1 MATTSSELDIID
13 SNPIKKTLGTFQRI
27 FESTRVDLGVADSS
41 DAVQV
46 VFSTAAVVAK
56 NLLLDLILTLQNEP
70 AARILP
76 SRIANRTLSGDLT
89 ILYSRIDSH
98 QLSVALAVPL
108 VEKVLNHE
116 RASTTSSEAE
126 FWNSVFDLVSG
137 IKKTT
142 PPPAFEKAVFD
153 TPLRSSSASQSGIEQ
168 THDEVDQRIL
178 EELTGR
184 VYYDVEGFYERY
196 FERKT
201 WSNKAG
207 DICEKSM
214 AQYADGRW
222 SRWPVP
228 SRQVPFFEWL
238 MKFQDTV
245 LSGLRRRYYTSA
257 NKVLRGSEADR
268 KLDIFLT
275 PADAALPDGE
285 HDWSN
290 VLVIG
295 EHKQNPDEDGSAK
308 TLVQLAGY
316 AREVFGSQPERRFV
330 PGFTICG
337 SMMRLWIFD
346 RSGPYN
352 SEKFDIHKEPERFVK
367 VLAGY
372 AMMSDAELGL
382 NTFIKRD
389 GNGKYIVTRGVRI
402 SLEDKPIA
410 STKAIV
416 CRGTTC
422 YRGRKSDSTEWEYVV
437 KFAWPSD
444 KRQREGELL
453 KLAKE
458 RGVTGIAVWF
468 NHEQITID
476 GDLDSISHFRR
487 DMKFG
492 TPRKLSGK
500 ASWVD
505 GSPES
510 SRAYSK
516 TSLRGRSG
524 SGATHLMGL
533 GTGVSSATT
542 SSSGQ
547 KRKRDER
554 LDGYS
559 RLKRS
564 KSNGSH
570 ASGTNVRIKESELDA
585 IGAHSIQETV
595 VDSLADCRNQWQR
608 NNVDS
613 IQQAGAD
620 SLTDCESVTYG
631 NRVHYCL
638 VTSPAGRPLHEYQS
652 VRELLE
658 ALRDAIRGHRSLLE
672 DGKILHRDISENNII
687 ITELPAKEAPKG
699 RLIDLDLAKELDSM
713 PSGARH
719 RTGTMQFM
727 AIEVLEGK
735 GHTYRHDL
743 ESFFYVFIWMCIRY
757 GYEGTRR
764 QKPSKVVRPKTNIL
778 RGWYTG
784 IYTEIARNKV
794 GDMGKNRFENI
805 IVEFAPKFENLK
817 PLARELRSTL
827 FPIRDGDIFTG
838 TFHDHDIMYDGMI
851 MAFNAAI
858 GRLGKEEQSI
868 A

>member
-1 MATTSSELDIID
+1 MY
-13 SNPIKKTLGTFQRI
+13 
-27 FESTRVDLGVADSS
+27 
-41 DAVQV
+41 
-46 VFSTAAVVAK
+46 VVAK
-56 NLLLDLILTLQNEP
+56 NLVLDLVLALQSQP

-76 SRIANRTLSGDLT
+76 SRNSRGTLLGDLSGYVTLV
-89 ILYSRIDSH
+89 DSNNFDIK
-98 QLSVALAVPL
+98 SAIPL
-108 VEKVLNHE
+108 VERVVENAPDVE
-116 RASTTSSEAE
+116 IWSA
-126 FWNSVFDLVSG
+126 VFDLVAHTSSKP
-137 IKKTT
+137 IT
-142 PPPAFEKAVFD
+142 PPTALEKAVFD
-153 TPLRSSSASQSGIEQ
+153 TPLRSSSASQRGIEQ

-184 VYYDVEGFYERY
+184 VYYDVGGFYERY
-196 FERKT
+196 FEGKVWTNNAR
-201 WSNKAG
+201 
-207 DICEKSM
+207 DIYEESR
-214 AQYADGRW
+214 AQYTEGRW
-222 SRWPVP
+222 SDWPEP
-228 SRQVPFFEWL
+228 SLQSPFFEWF
-238 MKFQDTV
+238 MKFQDT
-245 LSGLRRRYYTSA
+245 LFSRLRRRYLTSA

-275 PADAALPDGE
+275 PTDAALPDGE

-295 EHKQNPDEDGSAK
+295 EHKQNPDEDRSAK

-316 AREVFGSQPERRFV
+316 GREVFGSQPERRFV

-337 SMMRLWIFD
+337 SVMRLWIFD

-389 GNGKYIVTRGVRI
+389 GNDKYIVTRDVRI

-422 YRGRKSDSTEWEYVV
+422 YRGKRPGSTDWEYVV

-458 RGVTGIAVWF
+458 NGVTGIAVWF

-476 GDLDSISHFRR
+476 GDPDTISHLRR
-487 DMKFG
+487 AMKFG
-492 TPRKLSGK
+492 SPRRPSKK
-500 ASWVD
+500 AFWVD
-505 GSPES
+505 SSPES

-524 SGATHLMGL
+524 SSVAHLIGL
-533 GTGVSSATT
+533 GISAGSATT
-542 SSSGQ
+542 SSSGR

-554 LDGYS
+554 LDGGS

-564 KSNGSH
+564 KSDGSH
-570 ASGTNVRIKESELDA
+570 ASVTNVRKEDQLDA
-585 IGAHSIQETV
+585 IGAPSIQETV
-595 VDSLADCRNQWQR
+595 VDSLADCRNEWQR

-613 IQQAGAD
+613 IQEAEAD
-620 SLTDCESVTYG
+620 SLTDCESETYG
-631 NRVHYCL
+631 NRVNYCL

-652 VRELLE
+652 ARELLE
-658 ALRDAIRGHRSLLE
+658 ALRDAIQGHRSLLE
-672 DGKILHRDISENNII
+672 DGKILHRDVSENNII
-687 ITELPAKEAPKG
+687 ITELPAEDAPKG
-699 RLIDLDLAKELDSM
+699 RLIDLDLAKELDGM

-743 ESFFYVFIWMCIRY
+743 ESFFYVFVWMCIRY
-757 GYEGTRR
+757 GYGGTGR
-764 QKPSKVVRPKTNIL
+764 QNPKKVMRPKTNIL

-784 IYTEIARNKV
+784 VYTEIANTKQGHV
-794 GDMGKNRFENI
+794 GKNRFENVI
-805 IVEFAPKFENLK
+805 AEFAPEFENLK
-817 PLARELRSTL
+817 PLARELRSAL

-838 TFHDHDIMYDGMI
+838 TFHDHSIMYDGMI
-851 MAFNAAI
+851 EAFDGAI
-858 GRLGKEEQSI
+858 TSLRKEEQ
-868 A
+868 ANA

>member
-1 MATTSSELDIID
+1 MTLFKLDSHCCIEEWIVLKSEILAN
-13 SNPIKKTLGTFQRI
+13 NPIRKGLNAFRASFNSICKDRTISCTLDALGQLTQEDIQTLTIGLLSALLNLPTIRFLRSKTSHGT
-27 FESTRVDLGVADSS
+27 LSS
-41 DAVQV
+41 DLLKLISADQVYNAVTE
-46 VFSTAAVVAK
+46 S
-56 NLLLDLILTLQNEP
+56 LTSP
-70 AARILP
+70 K
-76 SRIANRTLSGDLT
+76 
-89 ILYSRIDSH
+89 
-98 QLSVALAVPL
+98 QL
-108 VEKVLNHE
+108 
-116 RASTTSSEAE
+116 
-126 FWNSVFDLVSG
+126 
-137 IKKTT
+137 T
-142 PPPAFEKAVFD
+142 PPTAFEKAVFD
-153 TPLRSSSASQSGIEQ
+153 TSFRSSSASQRGIKQ

-184 VYYDVEGFYERY
+184 VYYDVRGFYERY
-196 FERKT
+196 FEGKT
-201 WSNKAG
+201 WTNNAR
-207 DICEKSM
+207 DIY
-214 AQYADGRW
+214 QDG
-222 SRWPVP
+222 WPEP
-228 SRQVPFFEWL
+228 SIQSLFFKWF

-285 HDWSN
+285 HDC
-290 VLVIG
+290 
-295 EHKQNPDEDGSAK
+295 
-308 TLVQLAGY
+308 
-316 AREVFGSQPERRFV
+316 QPERRFV
-330 PGFTICG
+330 PGFTISG

-352 SEKFDIHKEPERFVK
+352 CEKFDIHKEPERFVK

-372 AMMSDAELGL
+372 AIMSDTELGL

-389 GNGKYIVTRGVRI
+389 GNGKYIVTRDVRI

-422 YRGRKSDSTEWEYVV
+422 YRGRRLGSTDWEYVV

-458 RGVTGIAVWF
+458 KGVTGIAVWF

-476 GDLDSISHFRR
+476 GDPDTISHLRR
-487 DMKFG
+487 AMKFG
-492 TPRKLSGK
+492 SPRRPSKK
-500 ASWVD
+500 AFWVD
-505 GSPES
+505 SSPES

-516 TSLRGRSG
+516 TSLKGRSG
-524 SGATHLMGL
+524 SSVAHLIGL
-533 GTGVSSATT
+533 GIGAGSATT

-554 LDGYS
+554 LDGGS

-564 KSNGSH
+564 KSDGSH
-570 ASGTNVRIKESELDA
+570 ASATNVHKDDQLDA
-585 IGAHSIQETV
+585 IGAPSIQETV
-595 VDSLADCRNQWQR
+595 VDSLADCRNEWQR

-613 IQQAGAD
+613 IQEAGAD
-620 SLTDCESVTYG
+620 SLTDCESETYG
-631 NRVHYCL
+631 NRVNYCL

-658 ALRDAIRGHRSLLE
+658 ALRDAIRGHRSLLQ
-672 DGKILHRDISENNII
+672 DGKILHRDVSENNII
-687 ITELPAKEAPKG
+687 ITELPAEDAPKG
-699 RLIDLDLAKELDSM
+699 RLIDLDLAKELDGM

-743 ESFFYVFIWMCIRY
+743 ESFFYVFVWMCIRY
-757 GYEGTRR
+757 GYEGTGT
-764 QKPSKVVRPKTNIL
+764 QIPNKPRKPKTNIL

-784 IYTEIARNKV
+784 MYTEIANTKQ
-794 GDMGKNRFENI
+794 GHMDKNRFENVI
-805 IVEFAPKFENLK
+805 LEFAPKFENLK
-817 PLARELRSTL
+817 SLARELRHVL
-827 FPIRDGDIFTG
+827 FPIRDGAIFTG
-838 TFHDHDIMYDGMI
+838 TFHDNDIMYDGMI
-851 MAFNAAI
+851 DAFSRAI
-858 GRLGKEEQSI
+858 DRLGKEEQTI
-868 A
+868 VWER

>member
-1 MATTSSELDIID
+1 M
-13 SNPIKKTLGTFQRI
+13 
-27 FESTRVDLGVADSS
+27 
-41 DAVQV
+41 
-46 VFSTAAVVAK
+46 
-56 NLLLDLILTLQNEP
+56 LDLIQALLIEP

-76 SRIANRTLSGDLT
+76 SRIADRTVSGDLA
-89 ILYSRIDSH
+89 ILYGRVDSN
-98 QLSVALAVPL
+98 QLDIASAIPL
-108 VEKVLNHE
+108 VELIVSNEPGTPTSNDADVWRTVFELIA
-116 RASTTSSEAE
+116 RTSS
-126 FWNSVFDLVSG
+126 S
-137 IKKTT
+137 T
-142 PPPAFEKAVFD
+142 PPTAFEKAVFD
-153 TPLRSSSASQSGIEQ
+153 TPLRSSSASQRGIEQ

-184 VYYDVEGFYERY
+184 VYYDVGGFYERY
-196 FERKT
+196 FEGKVWTNNGR
-201 WSNKAG
+201 
-207 DICEKSM
+207 DIYEESR
-214 AQYADGRW
+214 AQYTEGGW
-222 SRWPVP
+222 SGWPQP
-228 SRQVPFFEWL
+228 SIQSRFFEWF

-337 SMMRLWIFD
+337 SMMRLWVFD

-352 SEKFDIHKEPERFVK
+352 SVKFDIHKEPERFVK

-476 GDLDSISHFRR
+476 GDPDSISHFRR

-492 TPRKLSGK
+492 TPRKLSSK

-533 GTGVSSATT
+533 GIGVSSATT

-554 LDGYS
+554 LDGGS

-564 KSNGSH
+564 KSDGSH
-570 ASGTNVRIKESELDA
+570 ASGTNVRIKEGELDA

-595 VDSLADCRNQWQR
+595 VDSLANCRNKWQR

-613 IQQAGAD
+613 IQEAGAD
-620 SLTDCESVTYG
+620 SLTDCESETYG
-631 NRVHYCL
+631 NRVNYCL
-638 VTSPAGRPLHEYQS
+638 VTSPAGRPLYKYQS

-658 ALRDAIRGHRSLLE
+658 ALRDAIGGHRSLLE
-672 DGKILHRDISENNII
+672 DGKILHRDVSENNII
-687 ITELPAKEAPKG
+687 ITELPAQEAPKG

-713 PSGARH
+713 PSRARH

-743 ESFFYVFIWMCIRY
+743 ESFFYVFVWICIRY
-757 GYEGTRR
+757 GYEGTGR
-764 QKPSKVVRPKTNIL
+764 QKAGKVVRPKTNIL

-805 IVEFAPKFENLK
+805 IAEFAPKFENLK

-851 MAFNAAI
+851 MALNTAI
-858 GRLGKEEQSI
+858 DRLRKEEQAI

>member
-1 MATTSSELDIID
+1 VPSVVSLNLHVMILVSRCRPVPFKSSL
-13 SNPIKKTLGTFQRI
+13 QRLPPPVWLN
-27 FESTRVDLGVADSS
+27 FFYLASS
-41 DAVQV
+41 LTYIV
-46 VFSTAAVVAK
+46 VK
-56 NLLLDLILTLQNEP
+56 NLVLDLIQALQIEP
-70 AARILP
+70 AARTLP
-76 SRIANRTLSGDLT
+76 SRIADRTVSGDLA
-89 ILYSRIDSH
+89 ILYGRVDSN
-98 QLSVALAVPL
+98 QLDIASAIPL
-108 VEKVLNHE
+108 VEQIVRNEPDAL
-116 RASTTSSEAE
+116 T
-126 FWNSVFDLVSG
+126 WNDADIWHAVFELVAR
-137 IKKTT
+137 TNPAT
-142 PPPAFEKAVFD
+142 PPTAFEKAVFD
-153 TPLRSSSASQSGIEQ
+153 TPLRSSSASQRGIEQ

-184 VYYDVEGFYERY
+184 VYYDVGGF
-196 FERKT
+196 FERHFEEKT
-201 WSNKAG
+201 WANNAR
-207 DICEKSM
+207 DIYEESR

-222 SRWPVP
+222 SGWPQP
-228 SRQVPFFEWL
+228 SIQSLFFEWF

-275 PADAALPDGE
+275 PADTALPDGE

-295 EHKQNPDEDGSAK
+295 EHKQNPDEDRSVK

-337 SMMRLWIFD
+337 SIMRLWVFD

-367 VLAGY
+367 VLTGY
-372 AMMSDAELGL
+372 AMMSNAELGL
-382 NTFIKRD
+382 NTFIERD
-389 GNGKYIVTRGVRI
+389 GNGKYIVTRDVRI

-422 YRGRKSDSTEWEYVV
+422 YRGRRSDSTEWECVV

-476 GDLDSISHFRR
+476 GDPDTISHFRR

-492 TPRKLSGK
+492 TPRKLSSK

-510 SRAYSK
+510 SRVYSK

-533 GTGVSSATT
+533 GIGASSATT

-554 LDGYS
+554 LNGGS

-564 KSNGSH
+564 KSDGSH
-570 ASGTNVRIKESELDA
+570 GSGTNMRIKEGELDV

-595 VDSLADCRNQWQR
+595 VDSLADCRNEWQR

-613 IQQAGAD
+613 IQEAGAD
-620 SLTDCESVTYG
+620 SLTDCESETYG

-687 ITELPAKEAPKG
+687 ITDAKEAPKG

-743 ESFFYVFIWMCIRY
+743 ESFFYVFVWMCIRY
-757 GYEGTRR
+757 GYEGTGR
-764 QKPSKVVRPKTNIL
+764 QKPNKVMRPKTNIL

-784 IYTEIARNKV
+784 IYTEIANTKQ
-794 GDMGKNRFENI
+794 GHMGKNRFENVI
-805 IVEFAPKFENLK
+805 AEFAPKFKNLK
-817 PLARELRSTL
+817 PLARELRSAL

-838 TFHDHDIMYDGMI
+838 TFHDNDIMYDGMI
-851 MAFNAAI
+851 DAFSRAI
-858 GRLGKEEQSI
+858 DRLRKEEQAI